1 LELICIEGAV
11 PGKIVA
17 TLCHEARI
25 RQIPMAIAQH
35 PAGGWHVAL
44 PEGEFGP
51 RCHGVVAAILLEA
64 SEAFTPERVD
74 A

>member
-1 LELICIEGAV
+1 
-11 PGKIVA
+11 
-17 TLCHEARI
+17 
-25 RQIPMAIAQH
+25 MAIAQH